1 MRKSRKLINLLGC
14 MALVLFLPACGGNP
28 GTADLSQGDASAP
41 ADGSSASSEGA
52 SCSLPYGG
60 ILSYQTEEKTVA
72 LICLDRDGAR
82 DFITLTF
89 YQQPTVSQLLERIF
103 EDDVSWKEKNDMP
116 QDFLSARYNTEI
128 STEEMAA
135 TNGYIQMEI
144 SQDISGDQPGKPVIS
159 MSGWEDHTECT
170 LPAEAK
176 DVVCWISDPPPEDPR
191 LSSGDASSSEPK
203 PTLTR
208 EEADAEIQRRLA
220 EQLDEITPQLEAQG
234 AMDQL
239 PVYQEIFQ
247 AEAEYEVYQEFD
259 VVE

>member
-1 MRKSRKLINLLGC
+1 M
-14 MALVLFLPACGGNP
+14 
-28 GTADLSQGDASAP
+28 
-41 ADGSSASSEGA
+41 
-52 SCSLPYGG
+52 
-60 ILSYQTEEKTVA
+60 
-72 LICLDRDGAR
+72 
-82 DFITLTF
+82 
-89 YQQPTVSQLLERIF
+89 
-103 EDDVSWKEKNDMP
+103 
-116 QDFLSARYNTEI
+116 
-128 STEEMAA
+128 
-135 TNGYIQMEI
+135 
-144 SQDISGDQPGKPVIS
+144 
-159 MSGWEDHTECT
+159 
-170 LPAEAK
+170 
-176 DVVCWISDPPPEDPR
+176 VCWISDPPPEDPR

>member
-1 MRKSRKLINLLGC
+1 MKKSRKLINLLGC
-14 MALVLFLPACGGNP
+14 MALVLFLPACGGSP
-28 GTADLSQGDASAP
+28 GAEDLSQGAASSP
-41 ADGSSASSEGA
+41 PDGSSASREEA
-52 SCSLPYGG
+52 TYDLPYGG

-72 LICLDRDGAR
+72 LVCMDRDGTR

-89 YQQPTVSQLLERIF
+89 DQQPTVSQLLERIF
-103 EDDVSWKEKNDMP
+103 EDDVSWKEEIDMP
-116 QDFLSARYNTEI
+116 QDFLSALYDTEI
-128 STEEMAA
+128 SKEEMAA

-144 SQDISGDQPGKPVIS
+144 SQDISGDKPGKPVIA

-176 DVVCWISDPPPEDPR
+176 DVICWISDPPPEDPP

-203 PTLTR
+203 PTLSR
-208 EEADAEIQRRLA
+208 EEADAEIQRRL
-220 EQLDEITPQLEAQG
+220 EERLDVIIPQLEAQG

-239 PVYQEIFQ
+239 PVYEEIFK
-247 AEAEYEVYQEFD
+247 ADVEGEVYREFD